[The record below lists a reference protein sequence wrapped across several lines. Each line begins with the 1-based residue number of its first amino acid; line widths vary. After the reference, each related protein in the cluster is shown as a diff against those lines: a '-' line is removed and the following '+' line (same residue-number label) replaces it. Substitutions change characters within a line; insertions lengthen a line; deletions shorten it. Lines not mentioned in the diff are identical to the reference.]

1 MMLGSFALL
10 FAAIGVGMLVGSVG
24 VGGILLPSALT
35 MLTGMAIHKSMA
47 TSLFTFIFAG
57 VAGTLFFQRQ
67 GSIDW
72 KLAKP
77 VCAGAGVAGFL
88 GAWANSR
95 LNASSLAFILAII
108 IILAGIYT
116 LRAGGME
123 AQAAWESH
131 PRRQRLLLAGI
142 GAVAGFG
149 SGLTGVGGPALSVP
163 LMVLSGFPAL
173 TAIGVSQVIQ
183 IVGATSGTLGNLRYG
198 SINFGVAGLITIF
211 VMGGVVLGAHI
222 AHVVDIRI
230 LKKFVG
236 ILCIV
241 VGAAFLFRTII

>member
-1 MMLGSFALL
+1 MLAIFALL
-10 FAAIGVGMLVGSVG
+10 FAAVGVGILVGSVG

-35 MLTGMAIHKSMA
+35 ILADMAIQKSMA

-57 VAGTLFFQRQ
+57 VAGTIFFQRQ

-72 KLAKP
+72 ELVKP
-77 VCAGAGVAGFL
+77 VCAGAAVAGFL
-88 GAWANSR
+88 GASVNSR
-95 LNASSLAFILAII
+95 LNAHFLAFILAII
-108 IILAGIYT
+108 IIFSGIYT
-116 LRAGGME
+116 LRAGDKVAHAVRGRH
-123 AQAAWESH
+123 A
-131 PRRQRLLLAGI
+131 RRQRFLLVGI

-198 SINFGVAGLITIF
+198 SIDFGVAGLITPFEI
-211 VMGGVVLGAHI
+211 GGVFFGAHI
-222 AHVVDIRI
+222 AHIVDAQI

-236 ILCIV
+236 ILCIL
-241 VGAAFLFRTII
+241 VGAVFLFRTIA

>member
-1 MMLGSFALL
+1 MILGIIPLM
-10 FAAIGVGMLVGSVG
+10 FAAVGVGMLVGSVG
-24 VGGILLPSALT
+24 IGGILLPSALT
-35 MLTGMAIHKSMA
+35 MLTGMAIHESMA

-57 VAGTLFFQRQ
+57 VAGTLFFQRK

-72 KLAKP
+72 KLVKP
-77 VCAGAGVAGFL
+77 VCAGAAVAGFF
-88 GAWANSR
+88 GAWLNSR
-95 LNASSLAFILAII
+95 LNAPSLAFILAII
-108 IILAGIYT
+108 IIFSGIYT
-116 LRAGGME
+116 LRTCDTMAHALRGH
-123 AQAAWESH
+123 H
-131 PRRQRLLLAGI
+131 PRRLRFLLVSI

-163 LMVLSGFPAL
+163 LLVLSGFPAL

-198 SINFGVAGLITIF
+198 SIDFEVAALITPFEI
-211 VMGGVVLGAHI
+211 GGVFLGAYI
-222 AHVVDIRI
+222 AHILDAHI

-241 VGAAFLFRTII
+241 VGAVFLFRTIA